1 VSGYLEKSV
10 AELMIEHAR
19 KNGATTL
26 QRFVEYRTR
35 QFANANSQRLAD
47 LVGSFHSEWRRGLEV
62 FLVDDVKDAVDSVV
76 NLRNTIAHGG
86 TVGVTYRRVLGYY
99 ELVKKVVAHVAQLC
113 GA

>member
-1 VSGYLEKSV
+1 
-10 AELMIEHAR
+10 
-19 KNGATTL
+19 
-26 QRFVEYRTR
+26 
-35 QFANANSQRLAD
+35 
-47 LVGSFHSEWRRGLEV
+47 
-62 FLVDDVKDAVDSVV
+62 LVDDVKDAVDSVV